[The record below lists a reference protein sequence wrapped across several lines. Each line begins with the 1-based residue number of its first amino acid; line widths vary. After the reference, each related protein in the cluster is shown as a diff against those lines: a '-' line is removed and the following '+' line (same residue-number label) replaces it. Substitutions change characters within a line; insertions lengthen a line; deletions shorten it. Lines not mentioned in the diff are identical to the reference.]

1 MGDALKEIKQLTEDK
16 RQLIE
21 DMDAHTRRFERD
33 IDFVIE
39 ERDAARNSL
48 DDRYGILEKALVE
61 LVVTKKTVHD
71 LQVGIDSVVEET
83 SRDLYNRFRS
93 RLRDKE
99 IAEFEVNP
107 NGEELVNMKAE
118 HSKILKELAV
128 VCHQQMFGKD
138 PES

>member
-1 MGDALKEIKQLTEDK
+1 MSNKLGDALKEIKQLTEDK

-21 DMDAHTRRFERD
+21 DMDARTRRFERD

-48 DDRYGILEKALVE
+48 DSA
-61 LVVTKKTVHD
+61 
-71 LQVGIDSVVEET
+71 VEET